1 MLYNDSMPALSVR
14 ECAAAANAKGGN
26 MIVEKTRAP
35 RLKGYFARFTKFGW
49 AALALVLA
57 FLVVGACTI
66 GGFSSP
72 GKSYFAAEDSS
83 VVFYLDYQAREGES
97 SPSPLD
103 RVYLNVGAM
112 YAPVGSDV
120 EFEFRRATASGSY
133 SSGKFISSGMGK
145 VSVGNVWSAGGEGI
159 SGANYNWVKV
169 FDFTASDTTVS
180 TSYKLIQITFPCDM
194 LVNEVIF
201 VDEAGEVI
209 PAYVHENDVRSFFQ
223 DNWAGYRELF
233 SSDSRRADAVNL
245 VDGQNLVLGRT
256 TFTNFTQDE
265 MYTLMQIDDI
275 LAGDRVTEGTF
286 NADTDNGP
294 LAVLFPLVGTLLFG
308 KSQFGL
314 RIFSVLFSA
323 ALVAVAYFLGKELFG
338 KGGFGFLFACLFAA
352 GGLAL
357 TVGRLGLSLPV
368 MALFAAL
375 SFLFMYRFFV
385 RGVDGAHPVRS
396 ASNVLLSGV
405 MFAFAFAADPKCAF
419 LLIGLVALFV
429 AGAVRFVR
437 AHASARRALDAR
449 ALEAGEG
456 ELAASHAEERA
467 ALHADYVY
475 GSKLI
480 YLFFFIS
487 FVVATALVTVLA
499 SLPSYATYV
508 RLYDPDPS
516 APSVGIFS
524 LLSAALG
531 DAFRLDNVTQYTLAN
546 TSSSFGW
553 LIALKGA
560 TLFSASGEG
569 TYIALNAQPNL
580 AVTVT
585 ALVGFAFMTVYAI
598 LYLASGG
605 QKGAYASKH
614 APRILCAYFLLAA
627 GLLSS
632 VLQFAFTDACAA
644 NGLLFNFFYFGFAP
658 LMFYTAWVHDGSAPV
673 KVLGIRMNSTAKVLA
688 GFCAVYIVLF
698 ALSLPMYFGI
708 PVAPGAARALFG
720 WTTFINNGFYRA

>member
-1 MLYNDSMPALSVR
+1 
-14 ECAAAANAKGGN
+14 
-26 MIVEKTRAP
+26 MIVEKSRAS
-35 RLKGYFARFTKFGW
+35 RLQAFFARITKFGW

-72 GKSYFAAEDSS
+72 GKSYFAAEGSS
-83 VVFYLDYQAREGES
+83 VVFYLDYQTHEGETGA
-97 SPSPLD
+97 SPLD

-112 YAPVGSDV
+112 YASVGSDQ
-120 EFEFRRATASGSY
+120 EFEFRRATASGNY
-133 SSGKFISSGMGK
+133 TSGKFISSGMGK

-169 FDFTASDTTVS
+169 FDFTESGTSVGS
-180 TSYKLIQITFPCDM
+180 SYKLIRITFPCDM

-201 VDEAGEVI
+201 VDEAGQVI
-209 PAYVHENDVRSFFQ
+209 PAYVHENDVRSFI
-223 DNWAGYRELF
+223 DAKYWASYRDLF
-233 SSDSRRADAVNL
+233 SGDSRRADAVNL
-245 VDGQNLVLGRT
+245 VDSQTLVAGRT
-256 TFTNFTQDE
+256 TYTNFTQDE

-275 LAGDRVTEGTF
+275 LAGDRVTEGSF
-286 NADTDNGP
+286 VADTDSGP

-308 KSQFGL
+308 KSLFGL

-323 ALVAVAYFLGKELFG
+323 ALVAAAYFLGKELFG
-338 KGGFGFLFACLFAA
+338 KGSFGFLFACLFAA

-368 MALFAAL
+368 TALFAVL
-375 SFLFMYRFFV
+375 SFLFMFRFFA
-385 RGVDGAHPVRS
+385 RGIDKAHPVRS
-396 ASNVLLSGV
+396 ACSVLASGIL
-405 MFAFAFAADPKCAF
+405 FAFAFAADPKCVF
-419 LLIGLVALFV
+419 LLIGLVSLFA

-437 AHASARRALDAR
+437 AHLAERRALDA
-449 ALEAGEG
+449 ATLGAGEG
-456 ELAASHAEERA
+456 ELAASRAQERA

-508 RLYDPDPS
+508 RLYDPNPS
-516 APSVGIFS
+516 EPSVGIFS
-524 LLSAALG
+524 LLASALG
-531 DAFRLDNVTQYTLAN
+531 DAFRPDNITQYAASN
-546 TSSSFGW
+546 ASSSFGW

-585 ALVGFAFMTVYAI
+585 ALVGFAFMTVYAV

-605 QKGAYASKH
+605 QKGAYASEH
-614 APRILCAYFLLAA
+614 APRILRAYFLLAA
-627 GLLSS
+627 GALSS
-632 VLQFAFTDACAA
+632 VLQFAFTDASAA

-658 LMFYTAWVHDGSAPV
+658 LTFYTVWVHDGSAPS
-673 KVLGIRMNSTAKVLA
+673 KVLGIRMNFSAKVLA
-688 GFCAVYIVLF
+688 GFCAVYFVLF

-720 WTTFINNGFYRA
+720 WTTFINNGFFRA